1 MRKLRFD
8 LTIDASAA
16 LAPNADSFYAQAY
29 LGGSEIADNFRT
41 LPGIKYKTKIG
52 TVTFGN
58 QLLAVSPCN
67 FPNLNTDDLSSVEI
81 DVCALSAMAQV
92 CQFDLEQSFVSLQM
106 AAGSNGDFTVA
117 NFFNFYWS
125 EMANSINGQIES
137 LRWQG
142 DTGLAPL
149 PGPIPDPLSLCDGY
163 EVALTAGLVPP
174 VTVPPTTPVVNGGT
188 GAIATFATLITKLN
202 AAFALTPANIASRTA
217 DLRFYMPTQLVNLY
231 RYGVA
236 AGNTNAYITQDLNL
250 TYLGI
255 KIVLCPGMSND
266 TFVIT
271 LKDNL
276 IYAFDGEGDSSDLR
290 AVNLA
295 DTVAEPVIRT
305 RANMKVG
312 FSYVNPGDIVFYS

>member
-8 LTIDASAA
+8 LNVLPSAE
-16 LAPNADSFYAQAY
+16 LTPNAEAFYAQAY
-29 LGGSEIADNFRT
+29 LGGTEIADNFRT

-52 TVTFGN
+52 TVTFGTG
-58 QLLAVSPCN
+58 LLATSPCN
-67 FPNLNTDDLSSVEI
+67 FPNLNTDELSSHEV

-106 AAGSNGDFTVA
+106 AAGSNGDFSVA

-125 EMANSINGQIES
+125 EMANAVNGQIES

-142 DTGLAPL
+142 DANSVNPQLA
-149 PGPIPDPLSLCDGY
+149 LCDGY
-163 EVALTAGLVPP
+163 EVLLGNGLTPP
-174 VTVPPTTPVVNGGT
+174 PGTLPVISGGT
-188 GAIATFATLITKLN
+188 GAITTFSGASGLGSKLA
-202 AAFALTPANIASRTA
+202 AAFALVPAAIASRTA
-217 DLRFYMPTQLVNLY
+217 DLRIYMPAQLVNIY
-231 RYGVA
+231 RLGVA
-236 AGNTNAYITQDLNL
+236 TGNTNAFITQDLSL

-276 IYAFDGEGDSSDLR
+276 IFAFDGEGDPSDLR

-312 FSYVNPGDIVFYS
+312 FSFVNPQNIVYYS

>member
-16 LAPNADSFYAQAY
+16 LAPNAEAFYSQAY
-29 LGGSEIADNFRT
+29 LGGTEIADNFRT

-52 TVTFGN
+52 TVTFGTG
-58 QLLAVSPCN
+58 LLALSPCN
-67 FPNLNTDDLSSVEI
+67 FPNLNTDDLSSIEV

-125 EMANSINGQIES
+125 EMANSVNGQIES

-142 DTGLAPL
+142 DTGGIAPL
-149 PGPIPDPLSLCDGY
+149 DLCDGY
-163 EVALTAGLVPP
+163 EVQLTAGLVPP
-174 VTVPPTTPVVNGGT
+174 VTVPPTPPIINGGT
-188 GAIATFATLITKLN
+188 GTISTFAGVGELGDKLE
-202 AAFALTPANIASRTA
+202 AAFALVPASIASRTA
-217 DLRFYMPTQLVNLY
+217 DLRIYMPTQLVNIY
-231 RYGVA
+231 RLGVA
-236 AGNTNAYITQDLNL
+236 SGNTNAFITQDLSL

-255 KIVLCPGMSND
+255 KIVLCPGMSNN

-276 IYAFDGEGDSSDLR
+276 LFAFDGEGDPSDLR

-312 FSYVNPGDIVFYS
+312 FNYVNPGQIVYYS

>member
-8 LTIDASAA
+8 LNIDASAL
-16 LAPNADSFYAQAY
+16 LAPNAEAFYAQAY
-29 LGGSEIADNFRT
+29 LGSTEIADNFRT

-52 TVTFGN
+52 TVTFGTG
-58 QLLAVSPCN
+58 LLATSPCN
-67 FPNLNTDDLSSVEI
+67 FPNLNTDDLSSHEV

-106 AAGSNGDFTVA
+106 SAGSNGDFSVA

-125 EMANSINGQIES
+125 EMANAVNGQIEA

-142 DTGLAPL
+142 DVLSPNPQLA
-149 PGPIPDPLSLCDGY
+149 LCDGY
-163 EVALTAGLVPP
+163 EKQLAASVVAGDVI
-174 VTVPPTTPVVNGGT
+174 NGGT
-188 GAIATFATLITKLN
+188 GTITTFSGVGGLGAKLE
-202 AAFALTPANIASRTA
+202 AAFALVPAAIASRTA
-217 DLRFYMPTQLVNLY
+217 DLRIYMPTQLVNIY
-231 RYGVA
+231 RLGVA
-236 AGNTNAYITQDLNL
+236 SGNTQAFITQDLSL

-255 KIVLCPGMSND
+255 KIVLCPGMSNN

-276 IYAFDGEGDSSDLR
+276 IFAFDGEGDPSDLR
-290 AVNLA
+290 AVNLS

-312 FSYVNPGDIVFYS
+312 FSFVNPTDIVYYS

>member
-16 LAPNADSFYAQAY
+16 LAPNADAFYAQAY

-52 TVTFGN
+52 TVTFGTG
-58 QLLAVSPCN
+58 LLAASPCN
-67 FPNLNTDDLSSVEI
+67 FPNLNTDDLSSVEV

-117 NFFNFYWS
+117 SFFNYYWS
-125 EMANSINGQIES
+125 EMANAVNGQIES
-137 LRWQG
+137 LRWLG
-142 DTGLAPL
+142 DVNSLNPELA
-149 PGPIPDPLSLCDGY
+149 LCDGY
-163 EVALTAGLVPP
+163 QVLLGNGINPGP
-174 VTVPPTTPVVNGGT
+174 GITPVISGGT
-188 GAIATFATLITKLN
+188 GAIATFAQLLTALTT
-202 AAFALTPANIASRTA
+202 AFALVPASIASRTA
-217 DLRFYMPTQLVNLY
+217 DLRIYMPTQLVNIY
-231 RYGVA
+231 RLGVA
-236 AGNTNAYITQDLNL
+236 SGNTNAFITQDLAL

-255 KIVLCPGMSND
+255 KIVLCPGMGNNA
-266 TFVIT
+266 FVIT

-276 IYAFDGEGDSSDLR
+276 LFAFDGEGDPSDLR

-305 RANMKVG
+305 RANMKIG
-312 FSYVNPGDIVFYS
+312 FNYVNPGDIVYYS

>member
-16 LAPNADSFYAQAY
+16 LAPNAEAFYSQAY
-29 LGGSEIADNFRT
+29 LGGTEIADNFRT

-52 TVTFGN
+52 TVTFGTG
-58 QLLAVSPCN
+58 LLAASPCN
-67 FPNLNTDDLSSVEI
+67 FPNLNTDDLSSIEV

-125 EMANSINGQIES
+125 EMANSVNGQIES

-142 DTGLAPL
+142 DTGGIAPL
-149 PGPIPDPLSLCDGY
+149 DLCDGY
-163 EVALTAGLVPP
+163 EVQLTAGLVPP
-174 VTVPPTTPVVNGGT
+174 VTVPPTPPVINGGT
-188 GAIATFATLITKLN
+188 GAISTFSGLGQLADSLE
-202 AAFALTPANIASRTA
+202 AAFALVPASIASRTA
-217 DLRFYMPTQLVNLY
+217 DLRIYMPTQLVNIY
-231 RYGVA
+231 RLGVA
-236 AGNTNAYITQDLNL
+236 SGNTNAFITQDLSL

-255 KIVLCPGMSND
+255 KIVLCPGMSNN

-276 IYAFDGEGDSSDLR
+276 LFAFDGEGDPSDLR

-312 FSYVNPGDIVFYS
+312 FNYVNPGQIVYYS

>member
-8 LTIDASAA
+8 LNIDASAL
-16 LAPNADSFYAQAY
+16 LAPNAEAFYAQAY
-29 LGGSEIADNFRT
+29 LGSTEITDNFRT

-52 TVTFGN
+52 TVTFGTD
-58 QLLAVSPCN
+58 LLATSPCN
-67 FPNLNTDDLSSVEI
+67 FPNLNTDDLSSHEV

-106 AAGSNGDFTVA
+106 AAGSNGDFSVA

-125 EMANSINGQIES
+125 EMANAVNGQIES

-142 DTGLAPL
+142 NTLSGNPQLA
-149 PGPIPDPLSLCDGY
+149 LCDGY
-163 EVALTAGLVPP
+163 EKGFSAVGSGIIPYTMIGG
-174 VTVPPTTPVVNGGT
+174 VNP
-188 GAIATFATLITKLN
+188 TFANLLTNIQG
-202 AAFALTPANIASRTA
+202 AFALVPAAIASRTA
-217 DLRFYMPTQLVNLY
+217 DLRIYLPTQLVNIY
-231 RYGVA
+231 RLGVA
-236 AGNTNAYITQDLNL
+236 SGNTNAYITQDLAL

-255 KIVLCPGMSND
+255 KIVLCPGMSNNKI
-266 TFVIT
+266 VIT

-276 IYAFDGEGDSSDLR
+276 IFAFDGEGDPSDLR

-312 FSYVNPGDIVFYS
+312 FSFVNPGDIVFGS